1 MLGANKGLYSKYKK
15 PEYIRVL
22 SSRDKRLLS
31 LLSNTSTLPVIS
43 SLKKSYDSFDLNKK
57 GLVEFENKACD
68 IYNHVVLKDKNNY
81 KSEFSI
87 KTKI

>member
-22 SSRDKRLLS
+22 ASKNKNLLS
-31 LLSNTSTLPVIS
+31 LLSNTSNLPVVT

-57 GLVEFENKACD
+57 GLIEFENKACD

-81 KSEFSI
+81 KSEFSV
-87 KTKI
+87 KTRI